1 MRGKPSAV
9 RRDETILVGD
19 TIVYDDSTK
28 LVIAT
33 GDTVILR
40 DPSSEEADDFVARG
54 NIRYDLGTGEG
65 TTSAFSF
72 AATLN
77 APFLKSAIVPSTERV
92 PSGKNSTEQ
101 SF

>member
-1 MRGKPSAV
+1 MGGCTTTLIPPGTDR
-9 RRDETILVGD
+9 
-19 TIVYDDSTK
+19 
-28 LVIAT
+28 IAHSRPFFIT
-33 GDTVILR
+33 FEQFTSV
-40 DPSSEEADDFVARG
+40 
-54 NIRYDLGTGEG
+54 TG